1 MPAFS
6 LRIDSLNEM
15 TIYSDLQQY
24 KYSGNWLCVVA
35 YHDTDFLKP
44 GQVFVIEK
52 IDDETICLASPYT

>member
-1 MPAFS
+1 M
-6 LRIDSLNEM
+6 
-15 TIYSDLQQY
+15 
-24 KYSGNWLCVVA
+24 GNWLCVVA